1 MLKITRNK
9 LLYVLTNSFKNDE
22 NFKVYV
28 EKWMTSFYYYSIL
41 LYIFWFLVI
50 GLLELLFF
58 PVSYDL
64 PQHIIIRI
72 SLMKIL
78 VLILI
83 VTVIGNIKM
92 EYDIVAF
99 IENMSLNIDKKRKFI
114 IQTFFYNSFFIWCI
128 VCVLF
133 LPLIIVPALF
143 LKFNFLKDIFII
155 LYIILTSSCIISFF
169 RLLKR
174 ALNNTKKKSNTFLI
188 KMMYSTIICIIP
200 YIMNKFYYYY
210 ELIKNNKM
218 AIIDMIYNNFGVKI
232 ESLIFHNN
240 YTLLLCTL
248 IILSI
253 IAATKYMSD
262 KVLNYQDEKNKELKI
277 RRFNKILSVFVELYR
292 RYGIIDE
299 DLIVITIFLS
309 FLNLL
314 LNYSG
319 KNTLAVNSIMLFI
332 LMNLT
337 FRRYN
342 TEFILYLRRIN
353 VSVFKITLMNSFY
366 TFFKLIILLIPF
378 TLMNKFTQLFLF
390 EYFVINIPFVYITNL
405 IYVIILKKLSFYFR
419 GELLKKVTGYIAI
432 ITMSLIVYSIF
443 SIIL

>member
-1 MLKITRNK
+1 
-9 LLYVLTNSFKNDE
+9 
-22 NFKVYV
+22 
-28 EKWMTSFYYYSIL
+28 
-41 LYIFWFLVI
+41 
-50 GLLELLFF
+50 
-58 PVSYDL
+58 
-64 PQHIIIRI
+64 
-72 SLMKIL
+72 
-78 VLILI
+78 
-83 VTVIGNIKM
+83 
-92 EYDIVAF
+92 
-99 IENMSLNIDKKRKFI
+99 
-114 IQTFFYNSFFIWCI
+114 
-128 VCVLF
+128 
-133 LPLIIVPALF
+133 
-143 LKFNFLKDIFII
+143 
-155 LYIILTSSCIISFF
+155 
-169 RLLKR
+169 
-174 ALNNTKKKSNTFLI
+174 
-188 KMMYSTIICIIP
+188 
-200 YIMNKFYYYY
+200 
-210 ELIKNNKM
+210 M

>member
-1 MLKITRNK
+1 M
-9 LLYVLTNSFKNDE
+9 
-22 NFKVYV
+22 
-28 EKWMTSFYYYSIL
+28 
-41 LYIFWFLVI
+41 
-50 GLLELLFF
+50 
-58 PVSYDL
+58 
-64 PQHIIIRI
+64 
-72 SLMKIL
+72 
-78 VLILI
+78 
-83 VTVIGNIKM
+83 
-92 EYDIVAF
+92 
-99 IENMSLNIDKKRKFI
+99 
-114 IQTFFYNSFFIWCI
+114 
-128 VCVLF
+128 
-133 LPLIIVPALF
+133 
-143 LKFNFLKDIFII
+143 
-155 LYIILTSSCIISFF
+155 
-169 RLLKR
+169 
-174 ALNNTKKKSNTFLI
+174 
-188 KMMYSTIICIIP
+188 
-200 YIMNKFYYYY
+200 
-210 ELIKNNKM
+210 
-218 AIIDMIYNNFGVKI
+218 KI